1 MEVFINE
8 GIHNGLIQYSKY
20 IAKERLHQV
29 HIFEIWVVRVLV
41 NIFGEPNILEPY
53 QENDEKAF
61 RKNLTAHGLKPAEVN
76 QFLNFMEEYDNWLNS
91 PYLVSKTDLPTKIEI
106 FLIKMVSLKAKKE
119 KTSKEELDEYYVFF
133 DPIKGD
139 LAKYKDFVVAD
150 KTITPSLWR
159 KEREIL
165 DGKKKPLVTSD
176 LLPAS
181 DYKRFGLDIGEVKYL
196 EKEKIEEINA
206 RILEEQESDEAPAKF
221 DPKKLILTSGSGF
234 VDTLVLLSIIATQIF
249 IGLLIAFTF
258 VRR

>member
-8 GIHNGLIQYSKY
+8 SIHNGLLQYSKH
-20 IAKERLHQV
+20 IGKQSLHQV
-29 HIFEIWVVRVLV
+29 HIFEFWVTRVLV
-41 NIFGEPNILEPY
+41 NIYGEENILGTFKA
-53 QENDEKAF
+53 ENDKKF
-61 RKNLTAHGLKPAEVN
+61 KKNLTIYGLKQTEVT
-76 QFLNFMEEYDNWLNS
+76 QFINLMEEYDNWLNS
-91 PYLVSKTDLPTKIEI
+91 PYLVSKTDLPTKIEAI
-106 FLIKMVSLKAKKE
+106 LIKMVSLKAKKE

-159 KEREIL
+159 EERAALE
-165 DGKKKPLVTSD
+165 GKKKTKVTSE

-196 EKEKIEEINA
+196 EKDKIEEINT
-206 RILEEQESDEAPAKF
+206 RILEEQSSDDEKAVF

-249 IGLLIAFTF
+249 IALLIAFTL
-258 VRR
+258 VRG